1 MRHNTIVCLSSLM
14 LLLAFLLSGCNAP
27 TENAVAGPTSA
38 PPTAESLPEEPN
50 ESAEQPPS
58 ADADINRVV
67 MLAQYGPTVEIPA
80 SWQQYGNEPVW
91 RPKADELACVGV
103 NWVDLQPPQEAEPA
117 LLPQGAQILKSEAV
131 ELTWV
136 QGRSFTL
143 EVYADD
149 ASDGDGRAKVAT
161 VEQHLIVVV
170 ERESGRRA
178 YDVYAV
184 AESPEQLA
192 DIMPVYHHLI
202 TSFSLN

>member
-1 MRHNTIVCLSSLM
+1 MRDKTIVCLLSLM
-14 LLLAFLLSGCNAP
+14 LVLALFLSGCNAP
-27 TENAVAGPTSA
+27 TEDTVAAPTPA
-38 PPTAESLPEEPN
+38 LPTAESLPEEPS

-58 ADADINRVV
+58 GDADMNRVV
-67 MLAQYGPTVEIPA
+67 MLPQYGLTVEIPA
-80 SWQQYGNEPVW
+80 SWQQHGNEPVW
-91 RPKADELACVGV
+91 RPRDDELACVGV

-117 LLPQGAQILKSEAV
+117 LLPQGAQILESEAV
-131 ELTWV
+131 ELTWA

-149 ASDGDGRAKVAT
+149 ASDGDDRAKVAT

-184 AESPEQLA
+184 ADSPEQLA
-192 DIMPVYHHLI
+192 DIMPVYHQLLM
-202 TSFSLN
+202 SFSLN